1 MKSRR
6 WFKLESLECRAM
18 LTTIFV
24 ESGAAAGGDGS
35 PNAPYDTIQE
45 AVDAAAMADGDDVIM
60 IAAGEYVENIEIEDD
75 DALVLKGQG
84 DVVIKHPEID
94 LENEEEPEDVIEAEG
109 DVTFQN
115 LNIEGL
121 FIDLDLGGRGIDAKD
136 GSFTFINVNISGTD
150 GDAVRVRDFGSLEIL
165 NSSFSSLNADGID
178 IEDGGSVLISNTDA
192 ANNDDEGLEIDRV
205 DSVEVVGGQF
215 VDNGDDEID
224 IDSAGV
230 VRVVNVLSEGNAG
243 NGFQAEAETV
253 DMAITLIGSRLDNNG
268 ENGVQVVED
277 GATVLQLALIA
288 NLSTDNVEAAFDLD
302 ISGELK
308 SRGNK
313 ASGNGDDSLP

>member
-6 WFKLESLECRAM
+6 WFKLESLEFRAM

-24 ESGAAAGGDGS
+24 EADAAAGGDGS
-35 PNAPYDTIQE
+35 ANAPYVTIQE
-45 AVDAAAMADGDDVIM
+45 AVDAAAMADGDDTIM
-60 IAAGEYVENIEIEDD
+60 IAAGKYVENIEIEDD
-75 DALVLKGQG
+75 DTVTLKGQG
-84 DVVIKHPEID
+84 SVVIKHPEID
-94 LENEEEPEDVIEAEG
+94 LDNGEEPEDVIEAEG
-109 DVTFQN
+109 NVTFQN
-115 LNIEGL
+115 LSVEGL
-121 FIDLDLGGRGIDAKD
+121 FIGDDLGGRGIDAKD
-136 GSFTFINVNISGTD
+136 GSFTLINVNISGTD
-150 GDAVRVRDFGSLEIL
+150 GDAVRVRDFGSLEIR

-178 IEDGGSVLISNTDA
+178 IEDGGSVHISNTDA
-192 ANNDDEGLEIDRV
+192 SNNDDEGLEVDRV
-205 DSVEVVGGQF
+205 DSVDVVGGQF
-215 VDNGDDEID
+215 VDNGDDGID

-253 DMAITLIGSRLDNNG
+253 DMAITLIGSRLNNNG

-277 GATVLQLALIA
+277 GATVLQLTLIA
-288 NLSTDNVEAAFDLD
+288 NLSTDNVEAAFDLE
-302 ISGELK
+302 ISGELE